1 MSTVESLCD
10 RGILLEL
17 GSLCLDGTAEEAVR
31 AYLEKAY
38 SLAVELPLDQRRDRS
53 GSGRVRAASFRILNE
68 QGNEEQAL
76 QSGKITTLKLATQI
90 I

>member
-38 SLAVELPLDQRRDRS
+38 SLALSCP
-53 GSGRVRAASFRILNE
+53 
-68 QGNEEQAL
+68 
-76 QSGKITTLKLATQI
+76 
-90 I
+90 